1 VSEEEQ
7 PSASEHPA
15 AAFVRERFPDALLEV
30 AEFRG
35 ETTLVIAP
43 TAIAGVC
50 LALRAAPAL
59 RFNFLSDV
67 TAVDW
72 PEREPRFDIV
82 YHLLSLETRAVVR
95 LKARVGEPDEDEPQV
110 PSVTGVW
117 PTANWYE
124 REIYDLFGIAFTGHP
139 DLRRILMPTDWV
151 GHPLRKDYPLTGIM
165 LPEPHWGGQVPF
177 GQPLPPGTGQQ
188 TLRTPG
194 GTSIPPAGSAEGSR
208 PNEQQTERRD
218 HLGRGSARQG

>member
-1 VSEEEQ
+1 VSAEEQ
-7 PSASEHPA
+7 PPVPEHPA
-15 AAFVRERFPDALLEV
+15 AVFVRDRFPEALLDV
-30 AEFRG
+30 VEFRG
-35 ETTLVIAP
+35 ETTLVIEPAV
-43 TAIAGVC
+43 IADVC
-50 LALRAAPAL
+50 LALRDAPDL

-82 YHLLSLETRAVVR
+82 YHLLSLDTHAIVR
-95 LKARVGEPDEDEPQV
+95 LKVRVGEPDEEEPQV
-110 PSVTGVW
+110 PSVTTVW

-139 DLRRILMPTDWV
+139 DLRRIMMPTDWV

-177 GQPLPPGTGQQ
+177 GQPLQPGTGQQ

-194 GTSIPPAGSAEGSR
+194 GTSIPPSGGVEGGV
-208 PNEQQTERRD
+208 PGEEQTERRD
-218 HLGRGSARQG
+218 RPGRN

>member
-1 VSEEEQ
+1 VSESEQ
-7 PSASEHPA
+7 SQAPENAVA
-15 AAFVRERFPDALLEV
+15 VFVRERFPHALLDV

-35 ETTLVIAP
+35 ETTLLIAP
-43 TAIAGVC
+43 DAIAEVC
-50 LALRAAPAL
+50 RALRDAPEL
-59 RFNFLSDV
+59 RFNFLADV

-72 PEREPRFDIV
+72 PEREPRFDVV

-95 LKARVGEPDEDEPQV
+95 LKVRVGEPDEDEPSV
-110 PSVTGVW
+110 PSVTPIW

-124 REIYDLFGIAFTGHP
+124 REIYDLFGIAFAGHP

-151 GHPLRKDYPLTGIM
+151 GNPLRKDYPLTGIM

-194 GTSIPPAGSAEGSR
+194 GTSIPPAGGVEGGAPNSDQTQRRER
-208 PNEQQTERRD
+208 PRR
-218 HLGRGSARQG
+218 G